1 MKSKSTHT
9 DTNIKS
15 CLSCAHYNEGLESID
30 DAPPVCW
37 SCLGAQQAFMF
48 PLPYWKPKDED
59 SKDKR

>member
-15 CLSCAHYNEGLESID
+15 CQSCQHFITGLSID
-30 DAPPVCW
+30 DAAPVCW
-37 SCLGAQQAFMF
+37 DCLGAQAAFMF

-59 SKDKR
+59 SKHKG